1 MTMRTGERPMR
12 ANRRGGLVRHRRR
25 EADIPKDIVAVFD
38 APRFVDRYTVV
49 LDRSVSESTPG
60 YHPMLG
66 LSDDPESPWGFSQF
80 SDGVPGRHLGRRI
93 RFRALPP
100 QVQAHITRRLQ
111 NTTRSET
118 HEVERRQAE
127 TE

>member
-1 MTMRTGERPMR
+1 MRP
-12 ANRRGGLVRHRRR
+12 RRNDV
-25 EADIPKDIVAVFD
+25 DIPEDIVAVYD

-49 LDRSVSESTPG
+49 LDRSVWESTPG

-66 LSDDPESPWGFSQF
+66 LSDDPEWPLGFSQF

-93 RFRALPP
+93 RFRALSPS
-100 QVQAHITRRLQ
+100 VQAHITRRLQ

-118 HEVERRQAE
+118 HEAERCQAE
-127 TE
+127 KE